1 LGEIKPNLRTS
12 PEDFSS
18 TEKAKLAT
26 RGLTLVIKDRRSP
39 VNLSEQFRDT
49 SFDDLAPTA
58 EALAKSYGIYLEFN
72 RATTGSER
80 DWMFML
86 RITIPGGGPLTGE
99 QWRILDGI
107 SEKYTES
114 TSYTGTSHP
123 SLRIT
128 TRQNIQLH
136 WIKKRNLVDVVQ
148 EIAKSGFYTLNGCG
162 DNVRNT
168 IGCPLSHYSSLYN
181 ANAWAQKAGK
191 YFSLPSAGYLEIFA
205 VDPAYLRKG
214 GEPLKESH
222 FHYGPNLLNRKFKIG
237 FSAIHFDQ
245 EKQKYVPDNCVELRT
260 NDIGVAPII
269 TDGKVSNFQVYIGGS
284 QGEKAGNPTFAALGQ
299 PFGVFSESE
308 LLQGLDAIVQIHQEW
323 GDRKNRQW
331 ARLKYVL
338 YQMGIK
344 WYREQVRSIRSIDF
358 DKPDVNLDYGARQL
372 HHGWTEVNHDRNLW
386 CFGAFIETGRII
398 DGPNG
403 QLKRMVR
410 YLMDNYPIELLTTP
424 NQDLIFGN
432 IPGDLKK
439 RFESDMNKF
448 GYSIRN
454 GKPISKLRTLSG
466 ACVGRDTCRLTY
478 TDSEKFLPSLI
489 DQLEPKWGEFA
500 ESIGITGCERQCFR
514 PATKTIGWVG
524 SGFNLYSLRL
534 GGTEDGRN
542 LGGPLLDPETHE
554 AYLHFVPRSEVAT
567 VTEVLF
573 EFYLG
578 NRTSEETRPGTMG
591 YFFKRVGVKAIID
604 HLKNNPRT
612 APLMEK
618 KVKSLL
624 DSKSLHKYA
633 NPSLTS

>member
-1 LGEIKPNLRTS
+1 VIKPNLRTS

-86 RITIPGGGPLTGE
+86 RITIPGGGPLTGK
-99 QWRILDGI
+99 QWRILDEI

-136 WIKKRNLVDVVQ
+136 WIKKRNLVEVVQ

-191 YFSLPSAGYLEIFA
+191 YFRLPPAGYLEIFA
-205 VDPAYLRKG
+205 IDPTYLRRE
-214 GEPLKESH
+214 GEPPKESH

-245 EKQKYVPDNCVELRT
+245 ENQKYVPDNCVELRT

-269 TDGKVSNFQVYIGGS
+269 TDGKVSKFQVYIGGS

-299 PFGVFSESE
+299 PFGIFSESE
-308 LLQGLDAIVQIHQEW
+308 LLQGLDAIVQIHQEL

-344 WYREQVRSIRSIDF
+344 WYREQVRSISGIDF
-358 DKPDVNLDYGARQL
+358 DTPDINLDYGARQL

-403 QLKRMVR
+403 QLKKMVS

-454 GKPISKLRTLSG
+454 GKHLSKLRTLSG

-489 DQLEPKWGEFA
+489 DQLEPRWGEFA

-514 PATKTIGWVG
+514 PGTKTIGWVG

-542 LGGPLLDPETHE
+542 LGGPLLDTETHE

-591 YFFKRVGVKAIID
+591 YFFKRIGVKAIID

-618 KVKSLL
+618 RVKSLL
-624 DSKSLHKYA
+624 DSESLRKYA
-633 NPSLTS
+633 NPALTS